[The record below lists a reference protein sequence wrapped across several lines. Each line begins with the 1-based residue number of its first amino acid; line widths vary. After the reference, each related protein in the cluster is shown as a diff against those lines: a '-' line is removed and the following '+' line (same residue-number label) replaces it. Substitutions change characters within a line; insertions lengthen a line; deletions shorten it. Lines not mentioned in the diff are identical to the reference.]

1 MLLLMSMCYL
11 SFMRGDIIIEQY
23 EMTKWKYWSTVTN
36 VNGTRSRTASDISGI
51 EDEKEKEEMARR
63 MKEKGAEERISGQN
77 MIEHTNNVY
86 LLKYIKQY
94 WQDYESVKS
103 NEESGRSFMQLGE
116 RELNQLDTQRLY
128 SVFNKHSVPIG
139 FHHLV
144 FSLLAELIVS
154 SLVHQTLQLVR
165 VRQLTLT

>member
-63 MKEKGAEERISGQN
+63 MKEKGAEEHISGQSADEVV
-77 MIEHTNNVY
+77 I
-86 LLKYIKQY
+86 
-94 WQDYESVKS
+94 SVHV
-103 NEESGRSFMQLGE
+103 
-116 RELNQLDTQRLY
+116 QRA
-128 SVFNKHSVPIG
+128 SD
-139 FHHLV
+139 
-144 FSLLAELIVS
+144 
-154 SLVHQTLQLVR
+154 R
-165 VRQLTLT
+165 

>member
-51 EDEKEKEEMARR
+51 EDEKEKEEMSR
-63 MKEKGAEERISGQN
+63 KVNE
-77 MIEHTNNVY
+77 
-86 LLKYIKQY
+86 
-94 WQDYESVKS
+94 DYESVKS

-165 VRQLTLT
+165 VRQLTLIQQPLLSPPTS